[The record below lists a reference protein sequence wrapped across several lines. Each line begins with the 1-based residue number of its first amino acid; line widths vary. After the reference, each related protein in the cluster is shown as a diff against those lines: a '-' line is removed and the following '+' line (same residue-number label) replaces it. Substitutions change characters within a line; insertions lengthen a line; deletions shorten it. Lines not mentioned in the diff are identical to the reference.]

1 VAEKLIKSAKR
12 VKDLGEVFTPSEL
25 VNSMLSK
32 LPKELWKDEAKTF
45 IDPACGNGN
54 FLVEVVKRK
63 IKAGSSK
70 WQALSTTFGVDIM
83 EDNVLECRE
92 RLLETVKAK
101 QKRFRKLVEVTI
113 VCGNTMKQDVDTL
126 FREYQEKYCQQL
138 HNPL

>member
-1 VAEKLIKSAKR
+1 MSKDNLTKNKKR
-12 VKDLGEVFTPSEL
+12 VKELGEVYTPPLL
-25 VNSMLSK
+25 VDEMLNNI
-32 LPKELWKDEAKTF
+32 PKQLWKDKTKTF
-45 IDPACGNGN
+45 IDPSCGNGN

-63 IKAGSSK
+63 IKTGSSK

-101 QKRFRKLVEVTI
+101 QKRFRKLVEATI

-126 FREYQEKYCQQL
+126 FREYQEKY
-138 HNPL
+138 